1 MSGIRDILTRKNATI
16 VTSAGT
22 FSATRP
28 SCLDLIEAI
37 EVSEKSPRQLHA
49 WFVFRHLVDGNNQ
62 VFLSVDD
69 VMQCDVHLVAELGK
83 AIEGLYGEGRD

>member
-22 FSATRP
+22 FTATRP
-28 SCLDLIEAI
+28 SCLDLIEAL
-37 EVSEKSPRQLHA
+37 EVAEKNPKAMQA

-62 VFLSVDD
+62 VFGSIDEVLA
-69 VMQCDVHLVAELGK
+69 CDVHLVAELAK